1 MPVLLSEDVENDGE
15 QGGLEWKETEFFILN
30 LVLDFTAF
38 IHFCWY
44 SVSKVRLF
52 MMHACSVA
60 VNINAC

>member
-1 MPVLLSEDVENDGE
+1 MENDGE